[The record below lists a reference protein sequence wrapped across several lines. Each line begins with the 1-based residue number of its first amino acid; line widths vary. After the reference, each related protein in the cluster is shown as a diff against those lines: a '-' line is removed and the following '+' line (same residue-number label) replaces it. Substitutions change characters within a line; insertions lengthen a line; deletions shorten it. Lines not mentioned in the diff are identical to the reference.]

1 MVQSLSFKLFWRELK
16 SGQLNMMI
24 LALIL
29 AITCVSGI
37 GLFTDRLEK
46 ALQLQT
52 AEFLGGELKFESNQ
66 EISSDNLKGIE
77 RLDVNQ
83 TKMVL
88 FASVIASQTEMQF
101 SSIKVVDSG
110 YPLVGQVQLEPPYKE
125 NIHIKQTPH
134 KNSVWL
140 DKRLLDLLNANLGD
154 KISIGD
160 ADFTVTNVLVSE
172 PDRGS
177 NNYAFAP
184 KAIIGI
190 SDLPQTNIIQP
201 GSRVRYAY
209 LYTGLTDDLETL
221 KRIFETIK
229 RPGDRITLASDSEGS
244 LGKTIER
251 SGNFFLLGS
260 LLAVLMSAFT
270 IGISAQKFSRRHV
283 NYVAIL
289 RSLGMS
295 SFNLK
300 ILYSYVFMWLSLFS
314 LFLGLSAGWIIQK
327 VFTNILSSYFPTDL
341 PLPGFEP
348 LFVTG
353 LTVLLCLIGFVY
365 PHITKLIQTSPL
377 SILRRERNSSLK
389 AQFLYPIMSLSS
401 MFALL
406 IVYTG
411 QLVLSSVLFI
421 GIISTSVIGLVIIL
435 LIFQNNNQE
444 GLGAS
449 SPTKLAW
456 SELNRRK
463 VSNSIQVLAF
473 MIAIGLSLIAYT
485 ARTDLLSTWESS
497 IPENSPNNF
506 AINITK
512 EELAPIKKFM
522 TSNGIEVNPFFP
534 ITNARLERPS
544 SDQIPKKDS
553 LVDRSFNMTWTTNL
567 PENNKIKEGIWFKES
582 NQKGLSISDE
592 ISLRYNL
599 FVGDKVKV
607 ILQGAERETFIQ
619 SIRTVDWES
628 FSPNFFVIG
637 HPDLFLNSPSTY
649 ITSFYVP
656 EEQSKTIN
664 RFISEFRTVSILSI
678 EEIIKQVSEII
689 DQVSKALE
697 VILILTILSASFLAI
712 STLQDGFNLRL
723 HQAAILRTLGASSA
737 LLRKSILLEF
747 TFLGVLSGVL
757 AAFLAQGGIYF
768 IETRV
773 FEVAASLHLDL
784 WLIGPF
790 AGFVFIGFS
799 SLILINSITKKSP
812 KEILFES

>member
-16 SGQLNMMI
+16 SGQLNMMM

-77 RLDVNQ
+77 RLDVDQ

-88 FASVIASQTEMQF
+88 FASVIASQSEMQF
-101 SSIKVVDSG
+101 SSIKVVDSS
-110 YPLVGQVQLEPPYKE
+110 YPLAGQVQLEPPFNE
-125 NIHIKQTPH
+125 GIHIKQTPH
-134 KNSVWL
+134 KNSAWL

-209 LYTGLTDDLETL
+209 LYTGPTGDLETL
-221 KRIFETIK
+221 KKIFETIK
-229 RPGDRITLASDSEGS
+229 GPGDRITLANDNEGS

-270 IGISAQKFSRRHV
+270 IGISTQKFSRRHV

-421 GIISTSVIGLVIIL
+421 GIISTSVIGLGIIL

-485 ARTDLLSTWESS
+485 AKTDLLSTWESS

-512 EELAPIKKFM
+512 GELAPIKKFM
-522 TSNGIEVNPFFP
+522 SSNGIEVNPFFP

-544 SDQIPKKDS
+544 SDQIPEKDS
-553 LVDRSFNMTWTTNL
+553 LIDRSFNMTWTTNL
-567 PENNKIKEGIWFKES
+567 PENNKIKEGVWFKES

-619 SIRTVDWES
+619 SIRTVDWQS

-656 EEQSKTIN
+656 EEKSKTIN

-773 FEVAASLHLDL
+773 FEVTASLHMDL

-790 AGFVFIGFS
+790 TGFIFIGFS

>member
-16 SGQLNMMI
+16 SGQLNMMM

-52 AEFLGGELKFESNQ
+52 AEFLGGELKFESSQ
-66 EISSDNLKGIE
+66 EISSDNLEVIK
-77 RLDVNQ
+77 RLDLNQ

-88 FASVIASQTEMQF
+88 FASVIASQSEMQF
-101 SSIKVVDSG
+101 SSIKVVDSS
-110 YPLVGQVQLEPPYKE
+110 YPLVGQLQLEPPYNE
-125 NIHIKQTPH
+125 NSRLKQTPH

-140 DKRLLDLLNANLGD
+140 DKRLLDLLRANLGD

-160 ADFTVTNVLVSE
+160 ADFTVTHVLVSE

-209 LYTGLTDDLETL
+209 LYSGPADNLETL
-221 KRIFETIK
+221 NKIFERIK
-229 RPGDRITLASDSEGS
+229 EPGDKITLANDNEGS

-270 IGISAQKFSRRHV
+270 IGISTQKFSRRHV

-300 ILYSYVFMWLSLFS
+300 ILYSYVFLWLSLFS

-327 VFTNILSSYFPTDL
+327 AFTNILSSYFPTDL
-341 PLPGFEP
+341 PLPGLEP

-365 PHITKLIQTSPL
+365 PHITKLVQTSPL
-377 SILRRERNSSLK
+377 SILRREKNSSLK
-389 AQFLYPIMSLSS
+389 AQFLYPLMSLSS

-411 QLVLSSVLFI
+411 QLILSSVLFL
-421 GIISTSVIGLVIIL
+421 GIISASILGLGIIL
-435 LIFQNNNQE
+435 LIFQNKDQE

-449 SPTKLAW
+449 SPSRLAW

-463 VSNSIQVLAF
+463 VSNSVQILAF

-506 AINITK
+506 AINITR
-512 EELAPIKKFM
+512 EELEPIKNFM
-522 TSNGIEVNPFFP
+522 TSNGLEVNPFFP
-534 ITNARLERPS
+534 ITNARLERLS
-544 SDQIPKKDS
+544 SDQIPEKDS
-553 LVDRSFNMTWTTNL
+553 LIDRSFNITWTTEL
-567 PENNKIKEGIWFKES
+567 PKNNKIIEGAWFEES

-607 ILQGAERETFIQ
+607 ILQGDEKETFIQ

-637 HPDLFLNSPSTY
+637 HPDLFFNSPSTY

-656 EEQSKTIN
+656 EDKSKTIN
-664 RFISEFRTVSILSI
+664 LFISEFRTVSILSI

-697 VILILTILSASFLAI
+697 VILILTIISASFLAI

-723 HQAAILRTLGASSA
+723 HQAAILRTLGASNA

-747 TFLGVLSGVL
+747 AFLGVLSGVL
-757 AAFLAQGGIYF
+757 AAVLAQGGIYF

-790 AGFVFIGFS
+790 VGFVFISFS

>member
-190 SDLPQTNIIQP
+190 SNLPQTNIIQP

-544 SDQIPKKDS
+544 SDQIPEKDS

-697 VILILTILSASFLAI
+697 VILFLTILSASFLAI

>member
-1 MVQSLSFKLFWRELK
+1 
-16 SGQLNMMI
+16 
-24 LALIL
+24 
-29 AITCVSGI
+29 
-37 GLFTDRLEK
+37 
-46 ALQLQT
+46 
-52 AEFLGGELKFESNQ
+52 
-66 EISSDNLKGIE
+66 
-77 RLDVNQ
+77 
-83 TKMVL
+83 
-88 FASVIASQTEMQF
+88 
-101 SSIKVVDSG
+101 
-110 YPLVGQVQLEPPYKE
+110 
-125 NIHIKQTPH
+125 
-134 KNSVWL
+134 
-140 DKRLLDLLNANLGD
+140 
-154 KISIGD
+154 
-160 ADFTVTNVLVSE
+160 
-172 PDRGS
+172 
-177 NNYAFAP
+177 
-184 KAIIGI
+184 
-190 SDLPQTNIIQP
+190 
-201 GSRVRYAY
+201 
-209 LYTGLTDDLETL
+209 
-221 KRIFETIK
+221 
-229 RPGDRITLASDSEGS
+229 
-244 LGKTIER
+244 
-251 SGNFFLLGS
+251 
-260 LLAVLMSAFT
+260 
-270 IGISAQKFSRRHV
+270 
-283 NYVAIL
+283 
-289 RSLGMS
+289 
-295 SFNLK
+295 
-300 ILYSYVFMWLSLFS
+300 
-314 LFLGLSAGWIIQK
+314 
-327 VFTNILSSYFPTDL
+327 
-341 PLPGFEP
+341 
-348 LFVTG
+348 
-353 LTVLLCLIGFVY
+353 
-365 PHITKLIQTSPL
+365 
-377 SILRRERNSSLK
+377 
-389 AQFLYPIMSLSS
+389 MSLSS

-406 IVYTG
+406 IIYTG

-421 GIISTSVIGLVIIL
+421 GIISTSVIGLGIIL

-544 SDQIPKKDS
+544 SDQIPEKDS

-637 HPDLFLNSPSTY
+637 HPDLFLNSPSTF

-697 VILILTILSASFLAI
+697 VILFLTILSASF
-712 STLQDGFNLRL
+712 
-723 HQAAILRTLGASSA
+723 
-737 LLRKSILLEF
+737 
-747 TFLGVLSGVL
+747 
-757 AAFLAQGGIYF
+757 
-768 IETRV
+768 
-773 FEVAASLHLDL
+773 
-784 WLIGPF
+784 
-790 AGFVFIGFS
+790 
-799 SLILINSITKKSP
+799 
-812 KEILFES
+812 

>member
-16 SGQLNMMI
+16 SGQLNMMM

-52 AEFLGGELKFESNQ
+52 AEFLGGELKFESSQ
-66 EISSDNLKGIE
+66 EISSDNLEVIK
-77 RLDVNQ
+77 RLDLNQ

-88 FASVIASQTEMQF
+88 FASVIASQSEMQF
-101 SSIKVVDSG
+101 SSIKVVDSS
-110 YPLVGQVQLEPPYKE
+110 YPLAGQLQLEPPYNE
-125 NIHIKQTPH
+125 NSRLKQTPH

-140 DKRLLDLLNANLGD
+140 DKRLLDLLHANLGD

-209 LYTGLTDDLETL
+209 LYSGPADNLETL
-221 KRIFETIK
+221 NKIFESIK
-229 RPGDRITLASDSEGS
+229 EPGDRITLANDNEGS

-270 IGISAQKFSRRHV
+270 IGISTQKFSRRHV

-300 ILYSYVFMWLSLFS
+300 ILYSYVFLWLSLFS

-327 VFTNILSSYFPTDL
+327 AFTNILSSYFPTDL
-341 PLPGFEP
+341 PLPGLEP

-377 SILRRERNSSLK
+377 SILRREKNSSLK
-389 AQFLYPIMSLSS
+389 AQFLYPLMSLSS

-411 QLVLSSVLFI
+411 QLVLSSVLFL
-421 GIISTSVIGLVIIL
+421 GIISASILGLGIIL
-435 LIFQNNNQE
+435 LIFQNKNQE

-449 SPTKLAW
+449 SPTRLAW

-463 VSNSIQVLAF
+463 VSNSVQVLAF

-512 EELAPIKKFM
+512 EELEPIKKFM
-522 TSNGIEVNPFFP
+522 TSNGLEVNLFFP
-534 ITNARLERPS
+534 ITNSRLERLS
-544 SDQIPKKDS
+544 SDQISEKDS
-553 LVDRSFNMTWTTNL
+553 LIDRSFNMTWTTEL
-567 PENNKIKEGIWFKES
+567 PKNNKIIEGTWFEES

-607 ILQGAERETFIQ
+607 ILQGDEKETFIQ

-656 EEQSKTIN
+656 KDKSKTIN

-697 VILILTILSASFLAI
+697 VILILTIISASFLAI

-747 TFLGVLSGVL
+747 AFLGVLSGVL